1 MKNLTLATI
10 LGISAT
16 TAAMVLGAAPAQAVN
31 FSYTGSYTGSFGG
44 DADVQSFL
52 FTANGTSTVTL
63 RSYGYAGGTNATGT
77 TIARGGFDPILGLF
91 NATTGD
97 LIRQV
102 DDTPGFP
109 DPVTGRSFDPN
120 FSQILAAG
128 DYRAVISQYGN
139 FVVNSNFN
147 NGYSQSSPTFTSSY
161 NCSNGQFC
169 EVGGNNRT
177 SAWAFDVAVRNNA
190 TSVPEPA
197 DLIGTTVAGFAVIG
211 LKRKLG
217 SNKKINLKI
226 SD

>member
-1 MKNLTLATI
+1 MKNLTLPTI

-31 FSYTGSYTGSFGG
+31 FSYTGSYTGSFGSN
-44 DADVQSFL
+44 ADVQSFL
-52 FTANGTSTVTL
+52 FTANETSTVTL
-63 RSYGYAGGTNATGT
+63 RSYGYAGGTNATGA

-109 DPVTGRSFDPN
+109 DPVTGLSYDPN

-128 DYRAVISQYGN
+128 DYRAVISQFSN

-147 NGYSQSSPTFTSSY
+147 NGYS
-161 NCSNGQFC
+161 CSNGQFC
-169 EVGGNNRT
+169 GGGGNNRT
-177 SAWAFDVAVRNNA
+177 SAWAFDVTVRNNATSVSGNA